1 MLLPK
6 NLLRMLIEW
15 IRTGDWQFLRENA
28 PAAAGCASPDAAHNE
43 GRFVVVLAIRGMIHS
58 GAEGRIDQAA
68 TRADRTGLAR
78 HLPLKWYGHVLRD
91 AGHQA

>member
-15 IRTGDWQFLRENA
+15 TRTGDWHFLRENA

-43 GRFVVVLAIRGMIHS
+43 GRFVVGLAIRRMIHS

-68 TRADRTGLAR
+68 TRAGRTGLAR
-78 HLPLKWYGHVLRD
+78 HIPLKWYGHVLRD

>member
-15 IRTGDWQFLRENA
+15 TRTGDWHFLRENA

-43 GRFVVVLAIRGMIHS
+43 GRFVVGLAIRRMIRS

-68 TRADRTGLAR
+68 TRAGCTGLAR
-78 HLPLKWYGHVLRD
+78 PRPLKWYGHVLRD

>member
-15 IRTGDWQFLRENA
+15 TRTGDWHFLRENA
-28 PAAAGCASPDAAHNE
+28 PAAAGCASPAAAHNE
-43 GRFVVVLAIRGMIHS
+43 GRFVVGLAIRRMIHS

-68 TRADRTGLAR
+68 TRAGRTGLAR
-78 HLPLKWYGHVLRD
+78 HIPLKWYGHVLRD

>member
-15 IRTGDWQFLRENA
+15 IRTGGWQFLRENA

-68 TRADRTGLAR
+68 TREAAQALLGLAR
-78 HLPLKWYGHVLRD
+78 
-91 AGHQA
+91 

>member
-15 IRTGDWQFLRENA
+15 TRTGDWHFLRENA

-43 GRFVVVLAIRGMIHS
+43 GRFVVGLAIRRMIHS

-68 TRADRTGLAR
+68 TRAGRTGLAR